1 MTSPRANFLVV
12 VVCGQLLVACSA
24 RTPVITAPVFPE
36 FPFLTVPTELAGT
49 SSAVDHVR
57 AWAFLQSG
65 DVDSAALGFAAALRE
80 TPEFYPSAAGL
91 GFVELAR
98 GQPNVALEGF
108 DRALVGL
115 PTYVPALLGRGEA
128 LLGGGRIVEAIESFS
143 AALEADP
150 GLSDLR
156 PRIAELEFNALME
169 QVALAREAREAGRLD
184 LARATYER
192 VIAASPESGF
202 LYVELADVER
212 RREDPEAAL
221 QRLERAVTLDP
232 NTVDAWML
240 MSEIYLESDDLD
252 RAEQAL
258 LRADAIA
265 PGADV
270 TRRLEELE
278 ARRRAAELPS
288 DYWDIE
294 RSEAVTRGQ
303 FAALLG
309 VQFESVLPTLTGQS
323 DESAAIITDAREH
336 WAYEWM
342 IAMARSGLM
351 QTDVNY
357 RFQPGRV
364 VTRSQLAQVMVRMLR
379 LAGVQPATPVVPWRF
394 SDLAPEHLGY
404 PAASE
409 VVTAGLLTLVDST
422 AFRPERTVAGS
433 EAVAALGQLGRAIG
447 FEP

>member
-1 MTSPRANFLVV
+1 MNCLRASLLTVLA
-12 VVCGQLLVACSA
+12 CCQLLAACSA
-24 RTPVITAPVFPE
+24 RTPVVTSPVFPD
-36 FPFLTVPTELAGT
+36 FPFPSVPTELAGT
-49 SSAVDHVR
+49 SSAVEHER

-65 DVDSAALGFAAALRE
+65 DLDSAALGFATALRE

-91 GFVELAR
+91 GFIGLAR
-98 GQPNVALEGF
+98 GQADAALEGF
-108 DRALVGL
+108 DRALMAI

-128 LLGGGRIVEAIESFS
+128 LLVDDRIAEAVQSFS

-150 GLSDLR
+150 SLGGLR
-156 PRIAELEFNALME
+156 PRIAELEFNALMT
-169 QVALAREAREAGRLD
+169 QVAVAREAREEGRLD
-184 LARATYER
+184 EARVAYER

-202 LYVELADVER
+202 LYVELAGVER
-212 RREDPEAAL
+212 RRGDSAAAL
-221 QRLERAVTLDP
+221 LRLERAVTLDP
-232 NTVDAWML
+232 NTVDAWVL
-240 MSEIYLESDDLD
+240 MSEIYFASDDLD

-265 PGADV
+265 PRADV
-270 TRRLEELE
+270 TRRLEDLE
-278 ARRRAAELPS
+278 ARRRAAGLPS
-288 DYWDIE
+288 EYREIE
-294 RSEAVTRGQ
+294 RSDAITRGQ

-309 VQFESVLPTLTGQS
+309 VRFESVLPTLTGQP

-342 IAMARSGLM
+342 IAVAQIGLM

-357 RFQPGRV
+357 RFQPDRV

-379 LAGVQPATPVVPWRF
+379 MAGVAPAISVELPQF
-394 SDLAPEHLGY
+394 SDLVPGHLSY

-409 VVTAGLLTLVDST
+409 VVSSGLLTPVDST
-422 AFRPERTVAGS
+422 AFRPERTVAGG
-433 EAVAALGQLGRAIG
+433 EAVAALDRLARSIG